1 MKKKIII
8 ICGAVVLIAAIV
20 VFANVL
26 VTKLIP
32 GWKYDEAIEAK
43 KRADYEKAITLLTE
57 LRDYQDTQ
65 EQVAKAQIMLMRD
78 ASAGDLVTFGAY
90 EQDKR
95 ETNGKEPIQQK
106 NGYDMWIDISE

>member
-1 MKKKIII
+1 M
-8 ICGAVVLIAAIV
+8 VVLLAAIA

-43 KRADYEKAITLLTE
+43 KSADYEKVITLLTE

-65 EQVAKAQIMLMRD
+65 EQVAKAQIPLMQD
-78 ASAGDLVTFGAY
+78 AQVGDLVTFGSC
-90 EQDKR
+90 EQGKH
-95 ETNGKEPIQQK
+95 EKNGKESIQWK
-106 NGYDMWIDISE
+106 KRL